1 MLEVGGVLDT
11 VGIEY
16 SVVSGYVA
24 VLFGRSRATE
34 DIGVITE
41 RFDDGTAD
49 ELAKRLREA
58 GHWGSA
64 MPLDD
69 LHETLA
75 DDLPARIAEEGP
87 RIPNVELKF
96 ASDESDRISLDN
108 AISVRLGGETLRVGS
123 LSSRLPTSSI
133 WVPRRTTKTRSTST
147 KSRGQV
153 LIGRHSKGAPRNSG
167 SKVSTNNSEDRDDKH
182 ARNRQERLR
191 RIREWAAYVRT
202 HRDEDWGKQV
212 NTLVNSQLQSARHLE
227 DERPDRETFK
237 DSPLLNS

>member
-1 MLEVGGVLDT
+1 MEFTDEGVVIDKPPSDLDGLILEVGGILDV

-34 DIGVITE
+34 YIDVITE
-41 RFDDGTAD
+41 RFDEGTAD

-58 GHWGSA
+58 GYWGSA

-75 DDLPARIAEEGP
+75 DDLPARIAEEGH
-87 RIPNVELKF
+87 RVPNVELKF

-123 LSSRLPTSSI
+123 LEFQIVYKLDMGAQKDYEDALYLHEVAEPSLN
-133 WVPRRTTKTRSTST
+133 RTALERYVTKL
-147 KSRGQV
+147 GVGNEYEQ
-153 LIGRHSKGAPRNSG
+153 
-167 SKVSTNNSEDRDDKH
+167 
-182 ARNRQERLR
+182 LR
-191 RIREWAAYVRT
+191 E
-202 HRDEDWGKQV
+202 
-212 NTLVNSQLQSARHLE
+212 S
-227 DERPDRETFK
+227 
-237 DSPLLNS
+237 